1 VNNDDDYSRR
11 AFLGLVLGITATA
24 VIPGAAATA
33 QTVTTRKK
41 ATAKTTRTT
50 IKKTTTT
57 KAATTK
63 ATTPSTATPTTAVS
77 SGGSAAQGTLKFG
90 AGWPFTTW
98 DPHDGLRSGT
108 APIVY
113 WRPVF
118 DTLFTRDANFDIKPG
133 LVTKWDFTEKGL
145 TMTLREGVKFSDGSP
160 FNADVV
166 VANIRHMLADPR
178 AGGIKAKVI
187 DFKADGPDTVRINT
201 SGPIPDLVR
210 QLASQRGMIVQP
222 SQFEGNKPIEPIGTG
237 PYLFDAKA
245 STPGQKLVYVL
256 NPNYWNKS
264 AQVAEKIEM
273 TVLADPGARV
283 NALLTGQVDVTY
295 FDNALANQAI
305 KAGIKSATTLGSQ
318 YSVLV
323 FDRAGSLV
331 PALANRDV
339 RLALGWAIDRSA
351 FANATLPG
359 IGSPALQSFRKGDKG
374 YDPELDRILGFDREF
389 ARQLMAKAGYANG
402 FTLEMPSTLPF
413 QQPIEIL
420 AAQWREIGVN
430 VKLVPLDIS
439 QYGGRGTSGAFPLL
453 FVPVMGATPY
463 DVCNPLVDPRG
474 GLNPFRITDSAVLQP
489 FEQLERAFDDEKDRY
504 LGIKAMKAAI
514 ENGLLIPLANADKHA
529 FYRNGATGVVWN
541 VDEPGVNPVGIRP
554 GK

>member
-11 AFLGLVLGITATA
+11 AFLSLVLGVTATA
-24 VIPGAAATA
+24 VIPATAATA
-33 QTVTTRKK
+33 QAVKTTRKK
-41 ATAKTTRTT
+41 
-50 IKKTTTT
+50 TTT
-57 KAATTK
+57 KATTKKTPTTK
-63 ATTPSTATPTTAVS
+63 ATTPSVVTPSTVAAVGA
-77 SGGSAAQGTLKFG
+77 SGALGTLKFG

-98 DPHDGLRSGT
+98 DPHDALRSGT

-113 WRPVF
+113 WRPVY
-118 DTLFTRDANFDIKPG
+118 DTLFTYDSNFDIQPG
-133 LVTKWDFTEKGL
+133 LATKWDFTEKGL
-145 TMTLREGVKFSDGSP
+145 TMTLRQGVKFSDGSP
-160 FNADVV
+160 FNADAV
-166 VANIRHMLADPR
+166 VANFRHMLADPR
-178 AGGIKAKVI
+178 SGGIKAKVI
-187 DFKADGPDTVRINT
+187 DFKADGADTVRITT

-210 QLASQRGMIVQP
+210 QLASQRGMMIQP
-222 SQFEGNKPIEPIGTG
+222 LQLEGNKQIEPIGTG

-256 NPNYWNKS
+256 NPNYWNKA
-264 AQVAEKIEM
+264 AQAAEKIEM

-305 KAGIKSATTLGSQ
+305 KAGIKSTTTLGSQ
-318 YSVLV
+318 YTVLI

-374 YDPELDRILGFDREF
+374 YDAELDRILGFDRDY
-389 ARQLMAKAGYANG
+389 ARQLLAKAGFANG
-402 FTLEMPSTLPF
+402 FSLEIPSALPF

-420 AAQWREIGVN
+420 VAQWKEIGVN
-430 VKLVPLDIS
+430 AKIVPLDIS

-474 GLNPFRITDSAVLQP
+474 GLNPFRIADPTVLQP
-489 FEQLERAFDDEKDRY
+489 FEQLERAFDNEKDRY
-504 LGIKAMKAAI
+504 LGTKAMKAAI

-541 VDEPGVNPVGIRP
+541 VDEPGVNSIGIRP